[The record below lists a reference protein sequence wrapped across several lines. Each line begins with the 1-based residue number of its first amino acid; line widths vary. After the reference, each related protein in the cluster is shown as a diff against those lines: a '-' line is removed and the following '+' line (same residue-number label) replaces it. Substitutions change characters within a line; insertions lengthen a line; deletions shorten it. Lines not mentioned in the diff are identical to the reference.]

1 MNGQLKKLLMK
12 KIICFLLILV
22 LLTCCKNPEIKVNK
36 GIKTK
41 AISNKNDKKNINN
54 SWIFSFEKFKQ
65 AILNDEINIVKPYL
79 QYPMTDGF
87 NNVWSLVFYGQK
99 VGIEDKN
106 DEFTSDDLEKYYFEV
121 FPSSFKIALKT
132 YNIGNIESN
141 KDVLSNIFLNEQGDE
156 IQLSTLYDSNYKGF
170 VIKLLNLTQIKMHKE
185 QDSKFFRENSPN
197 EDGIYSEPSYDE
209 IDIDNKYEE
218 ISYEFKI
225 QKDNT
230 VLITSINKSNF

>member
-87 NNVWSLVFYGQK
+87 NNVWSLVLNGQK

-106 DEFTSDDLEKYYFEV
+106 DDFTSDDLEKYYFEV
-121 FPSSFKIALKT
+121 FPSSFKIA
-132 YNIGNIESN
+132 
-141 KDVLSNIFLNEQGDE
+141 
-156 IQLSTLYDSNYKGF
+156 
-170 VIKLLNLTQIKMHKE
+170 
-185 QDSKFFRENSPN
+185 
-197 EDGIYSEPSYDE
+197 
-209 IDIDNKYEE
+209 
-218 ISYEFKI
+218 
-225 QKDNT
+225 
-230 VLITSINKSNF
+230 